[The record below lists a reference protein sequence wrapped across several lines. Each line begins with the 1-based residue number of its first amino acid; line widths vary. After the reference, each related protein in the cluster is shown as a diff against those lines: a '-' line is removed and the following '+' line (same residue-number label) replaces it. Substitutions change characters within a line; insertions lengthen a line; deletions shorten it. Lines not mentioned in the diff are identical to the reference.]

1 MIRPLILT
9 TTILLLSVSSG
20 CYRAVIETATPV
32 GTQTIDIPWAHSF
45 LGGLVPPNLVES
57 AARCPSGVA
66 RVVTEHSF
74 VNGVAAFI
82 TGGIYTPM
90 HITVTC
96 AAGTAALD
104 VPTVRSLA
112 EARARVDAGEDFLLP
127 MGRGPNSE

>member
-1 MIRPLILT
+1 MNTKYL
-9 TTILLLSVSSG
+9 
-20 CYRAVIETATPV
+20 YRFVKASNGIE
-32 GTQTIDIPWAHSF
+32 GHERF
-45 LGGLVPPNLVES
+45 LNLAELQVKES
-57 AARCPSGVA
+57 PGWDPDRGARCPSGVA